1 MTDILPKIDEPAE
14 TSRHVSVCC
23 PGDVR
28 REMLFDRRFVRNSRK
43 ALKEEL
49 CRLLPEREW
58 GKNLEPE
65 LPARLPAVLGE
76 IAEKEFYLWYS
87 A

>member
-49 CRLLPEREW
+49 CRLLPKGRGAKIWSRSCRPGYPLFW
-58 GKNLEPE
+58 G
-65 LPARLPAVLGE
+65 R
-76 IAEKEFYLWYS
+76 
-87 A
+87 